1 MNKLIMIPLTFIII
15 LAIFSF
21 TAGFEV
27 SEIVY
32 TEGEDGTYT
41 ANISGVNQT
50 VVLPEKQVKF
60 DAWLATGI
68 MALLAGAL
76 VIGGA
81 AGIRALGSGLSDTT
95 QQMIFQAA
103 IYLGLW
109 ASFSIMASIY
119 LMDSDLNNMGLMLWI
134 FLTVLYVIGFSQE
147 IAGTAASGGS

>member
-27 SEIVY
+27 SEMVY
-32 TEGEDGTYT
+32 TEGEDGAYT

>member
-27 SEIVY
+27 SEMVY

>member
-1 MNKLIMIPLTFIII
+1 VNKLIMIPLTFIII

>member
-1 MNKLIMIPLTFIII
+1 VNKLIMIPLTFIII

-27 SEIVY
+27 SEMVY

>member
-27 SEIVY
+27 SEMVY

-50 VVLPEKQVKF
+50 VVLPEKQIKF

-147 IAGTAASGGS
+147 ISGTAASGGS

>member
-1 MNKLIMIPLTFIII
+1 M
-15 LAIFSF
+15 
-21 TAGFEV
+21 
-27 SEIVY
+27 VY

-147 IAGTAASGGS
+147 ISGTAASGGS